1 MMTYQPYPTGGAA
14 NDLPAAQRPPQRV
27 WMAWANDKGSNW
39 ARVVATVLFGLNTIS
54 LIFSLGRASITII
67 FVGLGW
73 LAGLVGTVFL
83 WPKDT
88 SAYISSRPA

>member
-1 MMTYQPYPTGGAA
+1 MGE
-14 NDLPAAQRPPQRV
+14 RPGQQLGP
-27 WMAWANDKGSNW
+27 
-39 ARVVATVLFGLNTIS
+39 VVATVLFGLNTIS

-88 SAYISSRPA
+88 SAYISSAARVTGPGQRGIHKESA